1 MDDLCLAG
9 DVQDFVEGEEDAK
22 LLLVLTRVKLLQE
35 LFEDSIGIL
44 WVLLEV
50 LVEFDGGLF
59 LDLEHFRLQAHPD
72 LGQLVIL

>member
-1 MDDLCLAG
+1 MVHIVDDLCLAG

-44 WVLLEV
+44 
-50 LVEFDGGLF
+50 
-59 LDLEHFRLQAHPD
+59 
-72 LGQLVIL
+72 